1 MDTITDCQEKLSH
14 FTVRDLQSV
23 LDQIGLPKRGK
34 KQELTDRILAVLI
47 DNKNTSPT
55 RKEEIVGCIDSVL
68 WNIKQRKLATH
79 KRKNAPAMPQITN
92 LVPVSPDFDTPV
104 KTKEGELMFRCICG
118 SSLPLDPIIQCEDS
132 RCRVWMHTGC
142 VIVSDPIDGQFNIP
156 TRFFCEICRIQRADP
171 FWVTVAYPLLPVK
184 LVPSLVA
191 SDALSPSLCM
201 ERTFILSNLDMK
213 LLQSSEHELQ
223 AWSMLMND
231 KVQFRMHWP
240 IDSDFCING
249 AKLGVFRRPA
259 TLLLGANSRDDG
271 LLIKA
276 YCKEGL
282 NKITLAWNDTRT
294 FCFGIRIAKRRTID
308 QVLNMIDNNKANEES
323 LQDALT
329 RVCRCIGGNCTKS
342 DSTDSDLEVVDNCI
356 TINLRCPIS
365 GSRIKVAARFKPCVH
380 MGCFDLYTFVE
391 LNQHA
396 RKWQCPICL
405 KNYSLENLIIDP
417 YFTKITSMLS
427 RHDEDLAEIEVNLDG
442 SWRLKTTDGLNGSK
456 FPWHSPDDS
465 ISEPNMSPN
474 LNLKQIQPELNK
486 PNKYE
491 DSLAPIGYKGLIMDQ
506 NVSWTHF
513 GENPNMSVNPSWF
526 QPDPQFHPNFV
537 DLISPPCVEKG
548 GENPNMSIDPVSCSW
563 FQPDPQFH
571 PNFVDLISPPC
582 VKKGS
587 VLRHGRC
594 ANIRPLHNVSS
605 NLENVPVGDLGG
617 YMSMQGGTHLDDWI
631 SLSLATGIVHP
642 LPDPVNASLS
652 TSHNLSATSSFGLP
666 PNSDILLPYASS
678 NQPNALDLDMLMK
691 YNIFS
696 PPVTPEILKITDPNF
711 QL

>member
-1 MDTITDCQEKLSH
+1 MDTITECQEKLSH

-23 LDQIGLPKRGK
+23 LIQIGLPKRGK
-34 KQELTDRILAVLI
+34 KQELADRILAVLI

-55 RKEEIVGCIDSVL
+55 RKEEIVGCIESAFR
-68 WNIKQRKLATH
+68 NIKQRKQAT
-79 KRKNAPAMPQITN
+79 RKCRNASAMPQITN
-92 LVPVSPDFDTPV
+92 SVPVRPDFDTPI
-104 KTKEGELMFRCICG
+104 KKKEGELLFRCICG

-132 RCRVWMHTGC
+132 RCRVWMHAGC
-142 VIVSDPIDGQFNIP
+142 VIVSDPVDGQFNIP

-191 SDALSPSLCM
+191 SDALSPSLCV

-223 AWSMLMND
+223 VWSMLMND

-240 IDSDFCING
+240 LDSDFRVNG
-249 AKLGVFRRPA
+249 AKLGVFSRPA
-259 TLLLGANSRDDG
+259 ARLLGANSRDDG
-271 LLIKA
+271 PLIKA

-308 QVLNMIDNNKANEES
+308 QVLNMIHNNKANEET

-342 DSTDSDLEVVDNCI
+342 DNTDSDLEVVDNCI

-417 YFTKITSMLS
+417 YFTTITSMLS

-442 SWRLKTTDGLNGSK
+442 SWRLKTKDGLNVSK
-456 FPWHSPDDS
+456 FPWHSLDDS
-465 ISEPNMSPN
+465 ISEPNLNPN

-491 DSLAPIGYKGLIMDQ
+491 DSPAPIGEI
-506 NVSWTHF
+506 
-513 GENPNMSVNPSWF
+513 PNMSIDPSCF
-526 QPDPQFHPNFV
+526 QPDFQFHPNFV

-548 GENPNMSIDPVSCSW
+548 G
-563 FQPDPQFH
+563 
-571 PNFVDLISPPC
+571 
-582 VKKGS
+582 G
-587 VLRHGRC
+587 LRHGRC
-594 ANIRPLHNVSS
+594 ANMRPLHNVSS
-605 NLENVPVGDLGG
+605 NLENFPVGDLGG
-617 YMSMQGGTHLDDWI
+617 DMSMLGGTHLDDWI

-652 TSHNLSATSSFGLP
+652 TSHNLSAMSSFGLP

-678 NQPNALDLDMLMK
+678 NQPNVLDLDMLMK